1 MLEVAAGGG
10 GRTTALLALG
20 AALGIGLA
28 VASLTQTRGGARALP
43 EGAVAAVN
51 GVHIRRV
58 DYERAVAA
66 LTSDRRSPLTA
77 EDRRHVLDRLIDEEL
92 LVQYGIELG
101 LVRSDRRVRGDL
113 VSAVLAAQVA
123 AVDGFEPS
131 ADEVRDFYERNAEF
145 FALPGRFRVAV
156 LWFRIAPGGSHE
168 EALQRAGEAVAA
180 LRAGEAAAAV
190 GARLADAP
198 VAPLPDGYLPAA
210 KIREYLGPTATKAA
224 LALEAGQV
232 SEPLRTNNGA
242 YVLQMVDRESSSSP
256 PLAEVEEQ
264 VRAEMR
270 RRAGDDAV
278 RGALESLRAQG
289 EVVVRGDQP

>member
-1 MLEVAAGGG
+1 MPEVAAGGG

-28 VASLTQTRGGARALP
+28 VASLTQTRDAERALP
-43 EGAVAAVN
+43 EGVVAAVN
-51 GVHIRRV
+51 GIHIRRV

-131 ADEVRDFYERNAEF
+131 ADELRDFYERNAEF
-145 FALPGRFRVAV
+145 FAMPGRFRVAV

-168 EALQRAGEAVAA
+168 EALQRAVEAVAA

-190 GARLADAP
+190 SARLADAP

-224 LALEAGQV
+224 LALEVGQV

-256 PLAEVEEQ
+256 PLADVEEQ

-270 RRAGDDAV
+270 RRAGDEAV
-278 RGALESLRAQG
+278 RGILESLRAEG
-289 EVVVRGDQP
+289 KVVVREALP